1 MRSIVLGTLA
11 AVALT
16 AACHSNPPATAA
28 TPDPTAAELA
38 MHKHMQDSLD
48 AVARV
53 TADSLEQARQ
63 LARAEQMR
71 ADSIAQA
78 QAAADAIARELA
90 AKSAA
95 LRDELTLMV
104 HFDVA
109 RAQIDEEGIAALDR
123 KVAILAA
130 NPEVRLRITG
140 ACDERGSDEYN
151 MVLGERRAAAVKKY
165 LTSKGVDLARLDI
178 TSTGESSPLDSGST
192 ETAWALNRR
201 TEFAILG
208 GDSPLAMND

>member
-1 MRSIVLGTLA
+1 MRSILLGTLA

-16 AACHSNPPATAA
+16 AACHSNPPATSA
-28 TPDPTAAELA
+28 TPDPTEAELA

-53 TADSLEQARQ
+53 TADSLEHARQ
-63 LARAEQMR
+63 LAMAEQMR
-71 ADSIAQA
+71 ADS
-78 QAAADAIARELA
+78 AARAAEAMAREVA

-95 LRDELTLMV
+95 LRDELAVMV

-109 RAQIDEEGIAALDR
+109 RAQIDAEGIAALDR

-178 TSTGESSPLDSGST
+178 TSTGESSPIDSGST

-201 TEFAILG
+201 AEFAILG